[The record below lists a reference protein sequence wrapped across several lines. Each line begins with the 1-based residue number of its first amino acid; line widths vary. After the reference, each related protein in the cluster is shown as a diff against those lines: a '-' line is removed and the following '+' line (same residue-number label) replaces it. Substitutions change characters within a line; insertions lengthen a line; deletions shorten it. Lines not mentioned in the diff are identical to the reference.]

1 MTGWIVYP
9 DAWAVRVLLVL
20 GLLLAALVPA
30 SATSADE
37 VTRLVATVGP
47 GFTIDLQH
55 PDGTHVQSL
64 HAGTFEI
71 LVHDL
76 SDIHNFALG
85 SKTANQRLFQTEVPF
100 VGDQTFTVDLPVGLY
115 GYACSPHF
123 DVMNG
128 SFIVT
133 AAPPPVSTTKA
144 LTAKVDARTATLSAR
159 RAAAGR
165 YRLTVTDRSKTRNF
179 HLVGP
184 GVNSRTGRAFMGKVT
199 WTLMLESGT
208 YRFGSD
214 PKLTGRLVVS

>member
-1 MTGWIVYP
+1 LTGSLP
-9 DAWAVRVLLVL
+9 GADAWAVRVLLGL

-30 SATSADE
+30 TATAVE
-37 VTRLVATVGP
+37 TTKLVGVVGP
-47 GFTIDLQH
+47 GFTIDLQY

-71 LVHDL
+71 LVHDN
-76 SDIHNFALG
+76 SDIHNFAMG
-85 SKTANQRLFQTEVPF
+85 SKTTNQRLFQTEVPF

-128 SFIVT
+128 SFTVT
-133 AAPPPVSTTKA
+133 ATPPTDLAKT
-144 LTAKVDARTATLSAR
+144 LTGKVDARTATLSAK

-184 GVNSRTGRAFMGKVT
+184 GVNRRTGKAFTGKAT
-199 WTLMLESGT
+199 WTLNLESGT

>member
-1 MTGWIVYP
+1 M
-9 DAWAVRVLLVL
+9 RVVLVL

-30 SATSADE
+30 TATAE
-37 VTRLVATVGP
+37 ETGKLVGVVGP
-47 GFTIDLQH
+47 GFTIDLQY

-64 HAGTFEI
+64 RSGKYEFVI
-71 LVHDL
+71 HDN

-85 SKTANQRLFQTEVPF
+85 SKTANVRLFQTDVPF
-100 VGDQTFTVDLPVGLY
+100 VGDQTFTIDLPAGLY

-133 AAPPPVSTTKA
+133 DAQPPVTTTKA
-144 LTAKVDARTATLSAR
+144 LTAKIDARAASLSAK

-165 YRLTVTDRSKTRNF
+165 YRITVSDRSKTRNF
-179 HLVGP
+179 HLSGP
-184 GVNSRTGRAFMGKVT
+184 GVNRKTGKAFTGTVK
-199 WTLMLESGT
+199 WTLELEAGT

-214 PKLTGRLVVS
+214 PHLTGKLVVS